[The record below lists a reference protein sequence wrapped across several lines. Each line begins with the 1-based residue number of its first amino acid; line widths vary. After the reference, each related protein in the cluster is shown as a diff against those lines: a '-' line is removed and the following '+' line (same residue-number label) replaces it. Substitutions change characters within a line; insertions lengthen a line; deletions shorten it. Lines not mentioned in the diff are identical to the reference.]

1 MPLYE
6 YVCSSCG
13 KMFSLRHSYKEKVT
27 TCTICGE
34 EGTIEKVLLSTNFVL
49 EKKTNKQEKT
59 GTTTNKAIEDAKID
73 LETQKKEL
81 KKKNK

>member
-1 MPLYE
+1 
-6 YVCSSCG
+6 
-13 KMFSLRHSYKEKVT
+13 MFSLRHPYKEKIT

-34 EGTIEKVLLSTNFVL
+34 EGTIEKVLSSTNFVL

-59 GTTTNKAIEDAKID
+59 GIITNKAIEDAKID

-81 KKKNK
+81 KKKSK